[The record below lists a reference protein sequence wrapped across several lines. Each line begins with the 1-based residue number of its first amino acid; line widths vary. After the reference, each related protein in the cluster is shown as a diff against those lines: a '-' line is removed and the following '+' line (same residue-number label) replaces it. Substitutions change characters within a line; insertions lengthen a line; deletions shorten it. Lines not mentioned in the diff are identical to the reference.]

1 MSDYKLSEATE
12 IILDFVCAGVEFEDA
27 LIMAKEQLESEK

>member
-12 IILDFVCAGVEFEDA
+12 IILDLVCSGVEFEEA
-27 LIMAKEQLESEK
+27 LIIAKEQVESK

>member
-12 IILDFVCAGVEFEDA
+12 IILDLVCAGVEFEEA
-27 LIMAKEQLESEK
+27 LKIAKEQLESEK